1 MRIKKMLRCHHRIM
15 REASQ
20 SWGVSA
26 MAELRLVFQPA
37 PDTTM
42 TVRVDF
48 SSADG
53 GMRGGGQPQPFTFQL
68 RPDDYADLRW
78 YLEEFM
84 DLPIGGSVLRANRIE
99 QSLIQWGRDLYQ
111 AVFDY
116 GDHRDLIRDLMR
128 AEPPRLLTIATSN
141 GDILRLPWELMA
153 DERGALTRRDVTIRR
168 QLETGHQH
176 LAYDVGS
183 PLRLLVVV
191 SRPDN
196 AGFIDPRHSTR
207 AMLDALTSLG
217 DNVTVEFCRPPT
229 LARLEEMLA
238 ESNGAYDIV
247 HFDGHG
253 NYDRLL
259 GLGVLLFE
267 KAQQPGQA
275 RVDMDPVR
283 ADDLGNLLA
292 RYHIPLVILEA
303 CRTSEVGDVAFRSVA
318 PRLIEAGVGS
328 VIAMSYAVH
337 VEAARILIARFY
349 RELARG
355 RSIGQAMESGRGALM
370 AQRDRWLQYGPQGK
384 SVQLQDWFLPQLY
397 QRGSD
402 MPLVGPSARPDTRQ
416 EPAKAPPTSDRPRFP
431 TGQHIGAFPRP
442 PLYNFHGRARE
453 LYALERAFRTDR
465 AILLHAMGG
474 MGKTALAREAGDWLT
489 RTGLFPD
496 GACFLSFEQP
506 VTAERIAQ
514 VLGSYLQ
521 GHGFEALSQAEQLER
536 ARQLFQEQD
545 VLMVWDNFESLLET
559 FDNAARG
566 SRPVQDG
573 AGASSAVTH
582 AIASGYTAEERTRIM
597 TLFRDWTEDPA
608 GRGRLLITCRP
619 REAGLPGVR
628 RMELAGLARPDSL
641 YLLAQ
646 VLRKHDTSL
655 DDERFDKD
663 NLEALLDVL
672 GDHPLSIE
680 LVGPHLKQLTPE
692 QIVAR
697 LPRAAGPIHWRCRG
711 RAQPLAP
718 GLAALFD
725 QPAERPGPGCSAV
738 ARPVPGR
745 RV

>member
-1 MRIKKMLRCHHRIM
+1 
-15 REASQ
+15 
-20 SWGVSA
+20 

-68 RPDDYADLRW
+68 RPEDYADIRW

-99 QSLIQWGRDLYQ
+99 QSLIQWGRDLYK

-168 QLETGHQH
+168 QLETMHQH
-176 LAYDVGS
+176 LAYDVGA
-183 PLRLLVVV
+183 PLRLLLVV

-337 VEAARILIARFY
+337 VEAARILLARFY

-370 AQRDRWLQYGPQGK
+370 AQRDRWLEYGPQGK

-402 MPLVGPSARPDTRQ
+402 MPLVGPAARPDTRQ

-489 RTGLFPD
+489 RTGFFPD

-514 VLGSYLQ
+514 VLGSYLE

-573 AGASSAVTH
+573 AGASSAVTD
-582 AIASGYTAEERTRIM
+582 AIALGYTAEERTRIL

-608 GRGRLLITCRP
+608 GHGRLLITCRP

-655 DDERFDKD
+655 DDERFEKD

-697 LPRAAGPIHWRCRG
+697 LPRAAGSIHWRCRG

-725 QPAERPGPGCSAV
+725 QPAECPGPGCSAV

>member
-1 MRIKKMLRCHHRIM
+1 MRIKKVLRCHHRIM

-53 GMRGGGQPQPFTFQL
+53 GMRGGGPPQPFTFQL
-68 RPDDYADLRW
+68 RPEDYVDLRW

-99 QSLIQWGRDLYQ
+99 QSLIQWGRDLYK
-111 AVFDY
+111 AIFDY

-128 AEPPRLLTIATSN
+128 AETPRLLTIATSN

-153 DERGALTRRDVTIRR
+153 DERGSLTRRDVTIRR

-183 PLRLLVVV
+183 PTTRAVGRQSARQRRV
-191 SRPDN
+191 S
-196 AGFIDPRHSTR
+196 DPRHSTR

-229 LARLEEMLA
+229 LSAAGGDVLARQMGPVRRCPLRRPRQLRPA
-238 ESNGAYDIV
+238 P
-247 HFDGHG
+247 
-253 NYDRLL
+253 RP
-259 GLGVLLFE
+259 GVLLFE

-283 ADDLGNLLA
+283 ADGLGNLLA
-292 RYHIPLVILEA
+292 RYPIPLVILEA

-337 VEAARILIARFY
+337 VKAARILLARFY

-370 AQRDRWLQYGPQGK
+370 AQPDRWLEYGPQGK
-384 SVQLQDWFLPQLY
+384 TIQLQDWFLPQLY

-402 MPLVGPSARPDTRQ
+402 MPLVGTSARPDTPQ
-416 EPAKAPPTSDRPRFP
+416 EIGEAPRTSARLRFP

-453 LYALERAFRTDR
+453 LYTLEGAFRTDR

-514 VLGSYLQ
+514 VLGSYLE
-521 GHGFEALSQAEQLER
+521 GHGFEALSQDEQLER

-545 VLMVWDNFESLLET
+545 VLMVWDNFESLLDT
-559 FDNAARG
+559 FDNAA
-566 SRPVQDG
+566 Q
-573 AGASSAVTH
+573 
-582 AIASGYTAEERTRIM
+582 
-597 TLFRDWTEDPA
+597 
-608 GRGRLLITCRP
+608 
-619 REAGLPGVR
+619 GLPGPSRTMPAILR
-628 RMELAGLARPDSL
+628 RTLSDYWDIPPRNARVLSHSSATGLR
-641 YLLAQ
+641 
-646 VLRKHDTSL
+646 T
-655 DDERFDKD
+655 
-663 NLEALLDVL
+663 
-672 GDHPLSIE
+672 
-680 LVGPHLKQLTPE
+680 
-692 QIVAR
+692 
-697 LPRAAGPIHWRCRG
+697 
-711 RAQPLAP
+711 
-718 GLAALFD
+718 
-725 QPAERPGPGCSAV
+725 
-738 ARPVPGR
+738 R
-745 RV
+745 RVTAA